1 MRKLRKQRG
10 DKRSFNAC
18 NFSGGSGVGK
28 NTVISELLKKGGFAL
43 MPTYTTRDKR
53 PMESEGNPYCFLT
66 ESEFKQK
73 IDENELYEY
82 ENVHGHYYGTS
93 KLLLKKQLSLG
104 KILLKDIDVLG
115 TQNLVKSIGK
125 DVKIITLF
133 LKVDSKD
140 VLVKRLTER
149 KETEIEKR
157 LARYDMEMSFCDKY
171 DYVITNNDLFETK
184 DIVLEII
191 NAEKQGLK
199 FGTVTSGAPDNGKVE
214 YYVKKLQAGETLSP
228 IITAFYGGRPFVLDG
243 REKYLASLI
252 TGKSVAKEI
261 KNDCKTDIPDQAE
274 WNKAL
279 DKIVGK

>member
-1 MRKLRKQRG
+1 MLVI
-10 DKRSFNAC
+10 
-18 NFSGGSGVGK
+18 FSGGSGVGK
-28 NTVISELLKKGGFAL
+28 NTVIAELIKMGGFAL

-66 ESEFKQK
+66 ETEFQCK
-73 IDENELYEY
+73 IEEDELYEY

-104 KILLKDIDVLG
+104 KTLLKDIDVLG
-115 TQNLVKSIGK
+115 TQNLVKSIGE
-125 DVKIITLF
+125 DVKIVTLF

-171 DYVITNNDLFETK
+171 DYIITNNDLFETK
-184 DIVLEII
+184 DIVLNVIE
-191 NAEKQGLK
+191 AEKRGLL
-199 FGTVTSGAPDNGKVE
+199 FGTVESGATNSGKVE

-228 IITAFYGGRPFVLDG
+228 IKIAFVGGKPFVLDG
-243 REKYLASLI
+243 GEKYLASLI
-252 TGKSVAKEI
+252 AGKRVAKEI
-261 KNDCKTDIPDQAE
+261 KNDFPIDVPDQTE
-274 WNKAL
+274 WNKTL
-279 DKIVGK
+279 DKIIGKRR